1 MGELISYLAHLG
13 IVRVLS
19 VPIVLIG
26 MVYLLWILAAPPP
39 ERDGNTEQGQNA

>member
-1 MGELISYLAHLG
+1 MAELISYLAHLG

-26 MVYLLWILAAPPP
+26 LVYLLWLLAAPPP
-39 ERDGNTEQGQNA
+39 DRDRDSEHGQNA

>member
-39 ERDGNTEQGQNA
+39 EGNSNTEQGQSA